1 LAIDVILLA
10 VVGYFAGLWVLAV
23 AFAYFVLFHRL
34 LGQTPGK
41 WLLGIRVEDATA
53 GRISWKAALIRFL
66 VFAWGPLAWTVLAVI
81 VYSLH
86 HDQHVSFR
94 LASLTLSQLA
104 LPALYVALATAILV
118 AYLAGFLLVAFHPR
132 RLALHDI
139 LARTEVRFKARPPA
153 EQVVE
158 AVKATTFTRRPR

>member
-1 LAIDVILLA
+1 L
-10 VVGYFAGLWVLAV
+10 
-23 AFAYFVLFHRL
+23 HR
-34 LGQTPGK
+34 
-41 WLLGIRVEDATA
+41 
-53 GRISWKAALIRFL
+53 
-66 VFAWGPLAWTVLAVI
+66 
-81 VYSLH
+81 
-86 HDQHVSFR
+86 DQNVSFR
-94 LASLTLSQLA
+94 LASLTLAQLA
-104 LPALYVALATAILV
+104 LPAIYIAVATVILV